1 MTESGNIHRLVEGFF
16 RHESGRLVAALTR
29 VFGIRNLDLA
39 EDVVQTSL
47 VEALETWS
55 LGGVP
60 DNPSGW
66 LFRVARNRGLD
77 ALRREGNAA
86 RLAPDVAA
94 LWGDD
99 VVSAFDEFALE
110 GEIPDAQL
118 RMMFA
123 CCDPDL
129 PSRSRVALTLNTLCG
144 FSPHEISAA
153 FLSVDEAVRRR
164 LTRAR
169 KRLRDRGDVEVP
181 VGEALRPR
189 LDDLH
194 QVLYLLFNEGYN
206 SSHPDQLIRKEL
218 CQEAVRLCQLLT
230 QHPVCATPASWALL
244 ALMLLHAARFDAR
257 VNTDGDV
264 VLLADQDRRRWDRG
278 LIAAGLRALERSA
291 CGDDA
296 TPYHLEAGIAA
307 HHCLSPSFEQ
317 TDWRIILQHYD
328 MLMARSPSPV
338 VELNR
343 AIVLAELRGPDQG
356 LRAIHAITDVDAL
369 ADYPYLGATLGQ
381 LHLAAG
387 DPERARAWFLR
398 AREQTESPTQ
408 RHLLD
413 RKLRRTLN

>member
-1 MTESGNIHRLVEGFF
+1 M
-16 RHESGRLVAALTR
+16 AALTR
-29 VFGIRNLDLA
+29 VFGLRNLDLA
-39 EDVVQTSL
+39 EDVVQASL

-55 LGGVP
+55 LAGVP
-60 DNPSGW
+60 ANPSGW

-77 ALRREGNAA
+77 ALRREGNAT

-94 LWGDD
+94 TWGDD
-99 VVSAFDEFALE
+99 VGSAFDEFALE

-123 CCDPDL
+123 CCDPNL
-129 PSRSRVALTLNTLCG
+129 PPRSRVALTLNTLCG
-144 FSPHEISAA
+144 FSPREIAAA
-153 FLSVDEAVRRR
+153 FLSTEETSRKR
-164 LTRAR
+164 LTRA
-169 KRLRDRGDVEVP
+169 KAALRSRGDVDVP
-181 VGEALRPR
+181 VGDALLPR

-218 CQEAVRLCQLLT
+218 CQEAIRLCRLLAE
-230 QHPVCATPASWALL
+230 HPVCSTPSSWALL

-257 VNTDGDV
+257 LDAVGELI
-264 VLLADQDRRRWDRG
+264 LLADQDRQRWDRR
-278 LIAAGLRALERSA
+278 LIAAGLLALDRSA
-291 CGDDA
+291 SGDDA
-296 TPYHLEAGIAA
+296 TAYHLEAGIAA
-307 HHCLSPSFEQ
+307 HHCLSPSFVQ
-317 TDWRIILQHYD
+317 TDWPAILQHYD

-343 AIVLAELRGPDQG
+343 AIALAELRGPDQG

-381 LHLAAG
+381 LHLDAG
-387 DPERARAWFLR
+387 DPDRARAWFLK
-398 AREQTESPTQ
+398 ATDQTESPAQ

-413 RKLRRTLN
+413 RKLRRTRN